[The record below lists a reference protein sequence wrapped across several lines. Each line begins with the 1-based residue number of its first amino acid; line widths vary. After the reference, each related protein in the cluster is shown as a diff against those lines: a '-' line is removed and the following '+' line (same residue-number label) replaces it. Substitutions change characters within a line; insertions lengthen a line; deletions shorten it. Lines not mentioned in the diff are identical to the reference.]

1 MKSAKKKR
9 RTFCSLS
16 LSSMKINVRIE
27 ETSDDRKQRQVC
39 KALDDDDDD
48 IDFPFNEDEKRG
60 PKDDEN

>member
-1 MKSAKKKR
+1 
-9 RTFCSLS
+9 
-16 LSSMKINVRIE
+16 MKINVRIE

-48 IDFPFNEDEKRG
+48 IDFPFNEDEKGG